1 MKKVKKLTTFRLSDE
16 TRQQLKL
23 MAECENMS
31 EGEIIEWAINKFYNL
46 EFRKEK
52 SNLPDIKIKSYS
64 L

>member
-1 MKKVKKLTTFRLSDE
+1 MKKTKKLTSFRLSDE

-31 EGEIIEWAINKFYNL
+31 EGEVIEWAINKFYNL

-52 SNLPDIKIKSYS
+52 THLPDIAIKHYS

>member
-1 MKKVKKLTTFRLSDE
+1 MKKVKKLTTFRLSVE

-23 MAECENMS
+23 MAKCENMS

-52 SNLPDIKIKSYS
+52 TELPDIRIKNYS
-64 L
+64 V